1 MSKNTIDVS
10 LDYTYVST
18 EKVWQYDYGKKLV
31 MRGKDIPQAVEVH
44 FSLSEVGGY
53 TTTKTGTTNNGVTEV
68 VVPNMLL
75 ENDGAIHDY
84 NIYAFMYI
92 YDETSGHTEYKIRIP
107 VQARPKPG
115 SFVTPDDPVTPSPFA
130 DAITSV
136 NDAADRALKSETN
149 AKASEIAAARSAKTA
164 EDGIAGIGAAKTE
177 ALDTIG
183 NKKAESVNAVK
194 AQETASTSAVN
205 KAAEAIVADR
215 EQITKNK
222 TDITSLK
229 EDIDV
234 IGIKNTPNMLDPNKL
249 EKGKI
254 IDSNGNVVDGSSN
267 RSTSNLIKVNPSIQ
281 LKITTD
287 LNQSL
292 CQYDVY
298 GNKLAYT
305 DAFNSTAPI
314 TLNENAKCVRICI
327 WGDADSKI
335 MLYQSEETLSYIPY
349 HKYSEKIRDVVNVYI
364 TDTEEEIYLKLYNA
378 CLLGNCDVYWE
389 HGTYE
394 FSTIFEL
401 IKTKYGRNTAYE
413 LPIGGNCRYF
423 FNGSTLKAT
432 AISEDSNVLNNESL
446 LGSWRKIGSYELHD
460 GFLEG
465 IGMVYVVHDES
476 SGLPEPY
483 TRKYKNIHMK
493 YTADTSQPSG
503 FCLGGGTGLN
513 GYVEFDGCVF
523 NTDSDSTFDGG
534 YHGHSKE
541 DASIFNVAVK
551 NCYFSKTFQNGELAT
566 NESANLIF
574 TGNTAVV
581 IPSSAGGWNVMQWN
595 NETHS

>member
-130 DAITSV
+130 DVITSV

-229 EDIDV
+229 ED
-234 IGIKNTPNMLDPNKL
+234 L
-249 EKGKI
+249 
-254 IDSNGNVVDGSSN
+254 
-267 RSTSNLIKVNPSIQ
+267 
-281 LKITTD
+281 
-287 LNQSL
+287 
-292 CQYDVY
+292 
-298 GNKLAYT
+298 
-305 DAFNSTAPI
+305 
-314 TLNENAKCVRICI
+314 
-327 WGDADSKI
+327 GD
-335 MLYQSEETLSYIPY
+335 
-349 HKYSEKIRDVVNVYI
+349 
-364 TDTEEEIYLKLYNA
+364 
-378 CLLGNCDVYWE
+378 
-389 HGTYE
+389 
-394 FSTIFEL
+394 IFQ
-401 IKTKYGRNTAYE
+401 K
-413 LPIGGNCRYF
+413 
-423 FNGSTLKAT
+423 
-432 AISEDSNVLNNESL
+432 
-446 LGSWRKIGSYELHD
+446 
-460 GFLEG
+460 
-465 IGMVYVVHDES
+465 
-476 SGLPEPY
+476 
-483 TRKYKNIHMK
+483 
-493 YTADTSQPSG
+493 
-503 FCLGGGTGLN
+503 
-513 GYVEFDGCVF
+513 
-523 NTDSDSTFDGG
+523 
-534 YHGHSKE
+534 
-541 DASIFNVAVK
+541 
-551 NCYFSKTFQNGELAT
+551 
-566 NESANLIF
+566 
-574 TGNTAVV
+574 
-581 IPSSAGGWNVMQWN
+581 
-595 NETHS
+595 